1 MDQVWKTGTFKN
13 KKVPHVG
20 AAEGSEK
27 HQGRTGARSRYR
39 SDLESLLLAFL
50 DFMGQSHLVY
60 LKQRGLRC
68 RDRGTRTALPLRK
81 TGTPTLPSST
91 QIGG

>member
-1 MDQVWKTGTFKN
+1 MDQVWKTGTFEN

-39 SDLESLLLAFL
+39 SAFL

>member
-39 SDLESLLLAFL
+39 SDLESLLLAF
-50 DFMGQSHLVY
+50 FGFH
-60 LKQRGLRC
+60 
-68 RDRGTRTALPLRK
+68 GTEPLSLP
-81 TGTPTLPSST
+81 
-91 QIGG
+91 

>member
-1 MDQVWKTGTFKN
+1 MDQVWKTGTFEN

-39 SDLESLLLAFL
+39 SDLESLLLAF
-50 DFMGQSHLVY
+50 F
-60 LKQRGLRC
+60 
-68 RDRGTRTALPLRK
+68 
-81 TGTPTLPSST
+81 
-91 QIGG
+91 